1 MERLPLEAL
10 KGGDEFGTR
19 ALREACPAPIHWI
32 PDQGVPDMR
41 HMDADLMGSA
51 GFQLHFNKGVR
62 LKTLGDS
69 IMRHGGFAVGTN
81 GKALSVTAV
90 TTDGKIDGAA
100 AGQGALH
107 KRQVLAVHGVGLELF
122 DQPFVGLDGAG
133 HHQEPA
139 GIFINPMHD
148 AGSRN
153 LVEGRVVM
161 QQGILECPVMVSRG
175 RVNHQ
180 PLGLVD
186 HDEGL
191 ILVDDVERN
200 GLRCDLGDHVED
212 RGEDHVLAAEEFL
225 LGFCRLPIHGDDTGS
240 DPVLNP
246 VAGIVREELA

>member
-19 ALREACPAPIHWI
+19 ALRQTGPAPIHRI

-41 HMDADLMGSA
+41 HMDTDLMGSA

-81 GKALSVTAV
+81 GKALSVAAV
-90 TTDGKIDGAA
+90 TADGKIDGAA

-107 KRQVLAVHGVGLELF
+107 KRQVLAVHGVSLELF

-148 AGSRN
+148 AGSRDP
-153 LVEGRVVM
+153 VERRVVM
-161 QQGILECPVMVSRG
+161 QQGVLEGPVMVSRG

-191 ILVDDVERN
+191 ILVDDVEWN

-212 RGEDHVLAAEEFL
+212 RGQDHVLAAKKFS
-225 LGFCRLPIHGDDTGS
+225 LGFRRLPIDGDDTGS

-246 VAGIVREELA
+246 VAGIVREQLA